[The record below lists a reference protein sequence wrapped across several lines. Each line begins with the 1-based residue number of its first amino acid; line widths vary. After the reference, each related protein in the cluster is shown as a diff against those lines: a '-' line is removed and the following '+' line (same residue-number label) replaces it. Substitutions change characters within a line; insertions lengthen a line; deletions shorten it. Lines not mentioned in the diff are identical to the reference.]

1 MEAVS
6 AAHARGI
13 THRDLKPANVMVTVD
28 GHVKVLD
35 FGLAK
40 PSDAVETAEP
50 TVTGMPDV
58 ITGHGRILGTI
69 AYMSPEQAEGKAVDA
84 RSDVFSLGVMLYEMA
99 TGERPFKGETSVSTL
114 AAIMRDS
121 PRPATE
127 LNTAVPKELW
137 RVIRRALAKDPDRRQ
152 QNAKDLR
159 NELEELRRELESG
172 ELLTATP
179 MPAAGT
185 SASLQA
191 PSSVDAP
198 SSTSSPVVPVPTS
211 TASLQATP
219 PARDMPR
226 WVWAVGALGVIVG
239 MGAATR
245 WGPWAGDTPAA
256 GRAASGVRVESVVSL
271 TSEDG
276 VELFPS
282 LSPDGRWVIYAADE
296 QGTGQLDILLR
307 AVGGQNVINL
317 TKDSPADDS
326 HPAFSPDGE
335 RIAFRSGREGGG
347 GLYVMGRTG
356 ESVRRVSDQGYN
368 PAWSPDGN
376 TLAYVLEPAFQ
387 PYGRSTESKL
397 WTVHISTG
405 ARTQLPVEDA
415 MQPAWSPHGQRIV
428 YWGLLGDSVQRDLW
442 TVAPA
447 GGDPV
452 RLTNDAAVDWS
463 PVWSPDGRHIYYASD
478 GSGQQNV
485 WRIGVDEATGQPR
498 GVPEPITLP
507 RQSLG
512 HLSFAADG
520 TTLAAASNGTTSNL
534 ELLAFDLKNATVSGR
549 RRVTNVSE
557 NTSAPSLSPD
567 GKAILFYRLTNG
579 QEDLWLV
586 ARDGTGLRQL
596 TNDPAHDRNPQFL
609 PDGRRLLF
617 YSDRGGRYQIW
628 TMGLD
633 GGDARQVTDVPS
645 LAIQARIARDGTRA
659 FANLPLASKNILF
672 DPRLSASDQKI
683 EELPTYPD
691 GGLFR
696 ATAWSPDGTRIA
708 GDILG
713 GGGIAIYDVTTRRF
727 TSVTKTGV
735 GPVWLPDGR
744 RILYRAADPRTLDIL
759 DVESGAS
766 RRAVELPR
774 EVIGTLDISN
784 DGREIVAVIINRQAD
799 VVLAK
804 LAPQ

>member
-1 MEAVS
+1 
-6 AAHARGI
+6 
-13 THRDLKPANVMVTVD
+13 
-28 GHVKVLD
+28 
-35 FGLAK
+35 
-40 PSDAVETAEP
+40 
-50 TVTGMPDV
+50 
-58 ITGHGRILGTI
+58 
-69 AYMSPEQAEGKAVDA
+69 
-84 RSDVFSLGVMLYEMA
+84 
-99 TGERPFKGETSVSTL
+99 
-114 AAIMRDS
+114 
-121 PRPATE
+121 
-127 LNTAVPKELW
+127 
-137 RVIRRALAKDPDRRQ
+137 
-152 QNAKDLR
+152 
-159 NELEELRRELESG
+159 
-172 ELLTATP
+172 
-179 MPAAGT
+179 
-185 SASLQA
+185 
-191 PSSVDAP
+191 
-198 SSTSSPVVPVPTS
+198 VV
-211 TASLQATP
+211 
-219 PARDMPR
+219 
-226 WVWAVGALGVIVG
+226 
-239 MGAATR
+239 
-245 WGPWAGDTPAA
+245 
-256 GRAASGVRVESVVSL
+256 
-271 TSEDG
+271 
-276 VELFPS
+276 
-282 LSPDGRWVIYAADE
+282 YAADE